1 MHEMHS
7 NVGTLTLI
15 LLDVKRSL
23 LPVHACRLR
32 GMHVLQSFEVGVS
45 LIKVIR
51 KRNKIARL
59 SALTYS
65 ENLRTDSG

>member
-1 MHEMHS
+1 
-7 NVGTLTLI
+7 
-15 LLDVKRSL
+15 
-23 LPVHACRLR
+23 
-32 GMHVLQSFEVGVS
+32 MHVLQFFEVGVS